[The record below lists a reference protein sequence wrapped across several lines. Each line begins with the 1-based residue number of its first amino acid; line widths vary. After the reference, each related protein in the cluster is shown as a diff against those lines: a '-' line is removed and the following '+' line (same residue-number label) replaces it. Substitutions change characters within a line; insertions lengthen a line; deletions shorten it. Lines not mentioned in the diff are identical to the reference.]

1 MHLVTVRLYTNND
14 NRIIIV
20 FGLQHILVNMIFWT
34 DRIPCDWISQPTG
47 SQIVE
52 FLCIYE
58 LPGSYPDISNLSLN
72 INVRL
77 TNRFTTIKE
86 ATGTAT
92 VQRFNV
98 ENI

>member
-1 MHLVTVRLYTNND
+1 M
-14 NRIIIV
+14 
-20 FGLQHILVNMIFWT
+20 FGLQHILADMIFWT
-34 DRIPCDWISQPTG
+34 DGIPCDWISQPTG

-58 LPGSYPDISNLSLN
+58 LLGSYPDINNLSLN

-77 TNRFTTIKE
+77 TYRFTTLKE
-86 ATGTAT
+86 ASGTAT

-98 ENI
+98 EKI